1 MAEEKK
7 ESSKIKSRKFFVFIV
22 WIVITIGILTFC
34 IITKGNSQIMEKVL
48 EYLFWVSIAYI
59 GGNVGQKVGLAAL
72 QKKEGADE

>member
-7 ESSKIKSRKFFVFIV
+7 EKLKSRKFFVFIV

-72 QKKEGADE
+72 EKKAGENE

>member
-7 ESSKIKSRKFFVFIV
+7 EKLKSRKFFVFIV

-34 IITKGNSQIMEKVL
+34 IITKGNSQIMDKVL

-72 QKKEGADE
+72 QKKEGVDE